1 MNSFSCRSP
10 IIIDIIAIVRRNLT
24 KLYFNSRYIYKNIC
38 SNTSSVIR
46 KIFGSFV
53 TFAFIYLWH
62 GVLIDFVFIWAIM
75 NFFCVQAE
83 KLGKIIAKS
92 EAYHKMVGNWS
103 EHNRNR
109 LTAFAGS
116 QLYIPASMSNFFF
129 IGGYDVGIIYV
140 ERTYF
145 TEGFISYVVLSFFTF
160 CIYNSGEFIWRMERA
175 RQAKQL
181 I

>member
-1 MNSFSCRSP
+1 M
-10 IIIDIIAIVRRNLT
+10 
-24 KLYFNSRYIYKNIC
+24 
-38 SNTSSVIR
+38 
-46 KIFGSFV
+46 FGSSV

-83 KLGKIIAKS
+83 RFGKIIAKS
-92 EAYHKMVGNWS
+92 AMYDKWVGHWS

-145 TEGFISYVVLSFFTF
+145 IEGFISYVVLSFFTF
-160 CIYNSGEFIWRMERA
+160 CIFNSGEFIWRCERA
-175 RQAKQL
+175 RKAPQPINVK
-181 I
+181 